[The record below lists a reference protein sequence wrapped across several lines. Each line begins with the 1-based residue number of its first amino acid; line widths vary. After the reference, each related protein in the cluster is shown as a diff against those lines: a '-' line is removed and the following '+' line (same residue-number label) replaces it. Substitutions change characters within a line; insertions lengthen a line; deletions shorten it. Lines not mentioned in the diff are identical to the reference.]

1 MEQELVKVVSD
12 NADGYVF
19 KTRDQ
24 LQPGDVKY
32 KGPTFKQENESHER
46 REYSNDL

>member
-1 MEQELVKVVSD
+1 MEQETVKVIAD
-12 NADGYVF
+12 NAEGFVF

-32 KGPTFKQENESHER
+32 KEPTFKQEEESHEG